1 MAATCQQLWDDCVRF
16 MRAEGLTDSAYR
28 TWFKS
33 ITPLSYE
40 GGVLVLRAQSQFFVD
55 YIEENYIQLLSK
67 ALFRIFGAGVKLE
80 YRVLID
86 SSTDRDM
93 RRPSTHF
100 DGMDTAPMQPTA
112 PVATGFDSQLK
123 PEYTFNT
130 FVQGEC
136 NKLARTAGAAIARDP
151 GRSTFNPLF
160 IYGGPGIGKTHLIN
174 AIGNEAKRL
183 HPDKRV
189 LYVSANTFKLQYMDA
204 GREKHT
210 ADFLNFYQT
219 IDVLLIDDIQF
230 LTAPGT
236 QETFFHI
243 FNYLHQS
250 GKQIILTSDKS
261 PLELKGLEER
271 LLSRFKWGLAAEMLR
286 PDFSLRKDILRSKA
300 YRDGIELGDEIID
313 FIAENVKNNVR
324 DLEGVLASLL
334 AVSILTGTEP
344 SLEQAEEVVSRIV
357 EITPTAI
364 SHEEIANK
372 VGALCNVTIADI
384 VGPSRQKD
392 IAHARQIAM
401 YLSKRMT
408 GKSLIEIGK
417 YYGNRSHATVL
428 HAISIIEE
436 QLKFEPVLKRQID
449 KLENQLRH

>member
-1 MAATCQQLWDDCVRF
+1 
-16 MRAEGLTDSAYR
+16 MRAEGLTESAYR
-28 TWFKS
+28 TWFKPIS
-33 ITPLSYE
+33 PIKYE
-40 GGVLVLRAQSQFFVD
+40 DGVLFLCVKSQFFVD
-55 YIEENYIQLLSK
+55 YIEENYIHLLSK
-67 ALFRIFGAGVKLE
+67 ALFRIFGAGTKLE

-86 SSTDRDM
+86 SNSGASSAQRSQRM
-93 RRPSTHF
+93 
-100 DGMDTAPMQPTA
+100 MDEAIMPQSPMQQQMMPETS
-112 PVATGFDSQLK
+112 GFDSQLK
-123 PEYTFNT
+123 SDYTFNT

-183 HPDKRV
+183 HPEMRV

-204 GREKHT
+204 GREKRT

-271 LLSRFKWGLAAEMLR
+271 LLSRFKWGLAAEMQR
-286 PDFSLRKDILRSKA
+286 PDFSLRKDILRNKA
-300 YRDGIELGDEIID
+300 YRDGIELSDEIVD
-313 FIAENVKNNVR
+313 FIAENVKDNVR
-324 DLEGVLASLL
+324 DLEGVLAALL
-334 AVSILTGTEP
+334 AASILTGAEP
-344 SLEQAEEVVSRIV
+344 SLEQAEQVVSRIV
-357 EITPTAI
+357 DVTPSEI
-364 SHEEIANK
+364 SLEEIVNRVSAQCAVEVK
-372 VGALCNVTIADI
+372 EIMSQARLKEVA
-384 VGPSRQKD
+384 R
-392 IAHARQIAM
+392 ARQMGM
-401 YLSKRMT
+401 YLSKRLT
-408 GKSLIEIGK
+408 GRSLAEIGQ
-417 YYGNRSHATVL
+417 YYGGRTHATVL

-436 QLKFEPVLKRQID
+436 QVKYDPVLKRQLS
-449 KLENQLRH
+449 KLENELRR